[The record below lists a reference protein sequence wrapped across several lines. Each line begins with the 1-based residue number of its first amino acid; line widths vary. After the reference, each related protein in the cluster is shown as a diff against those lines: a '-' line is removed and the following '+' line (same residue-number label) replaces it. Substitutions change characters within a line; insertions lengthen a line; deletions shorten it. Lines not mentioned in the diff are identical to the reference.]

1 VHPYYVQS
9 TSKSNDA
16 VESVINQSL
25 VNIAKSDTNEKGREK
40 QLLIN
45 QKKRTK
51 LQKFRDFIGDN
62 AGWIELV
69 ANVAR
74 ASLTGGQSA

>member
-1 VHPYYVQS
+1 MHPYYVQS

-25 VNIAKSDTNEKGREK
+25 VNIAKSDTNEKARAEAI
-40 QLLIN
+40 IN
-45 QKKRTK
+45 KPERCTNYK
-51 LQKFRDFIGDN
+51 KFRDFIGEN

-69 ANVAR
+69 ANIAR
-74 ASLTGGQSA
+74 ASLTGE

>member
-1 VHPYYVQS
+1 LVHPYYVQS

-25 VNIAKSDTNEKGREK
+25 ANIAKSETNEKARAEAI
-40 QLLIN
+40 IN
-45 QKKRTK
+45 KPERPTK
-51 LQKFRDFIGDN
+51 LQKIPRFHRRE

-69 ANVAR
+69 ANIAR
-74 ASLTGGQSA
+74 ASLTGE